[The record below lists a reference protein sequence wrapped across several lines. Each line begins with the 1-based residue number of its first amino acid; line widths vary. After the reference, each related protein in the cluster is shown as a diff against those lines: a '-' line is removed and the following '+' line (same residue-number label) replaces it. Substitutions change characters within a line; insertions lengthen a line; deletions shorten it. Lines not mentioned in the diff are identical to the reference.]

1 MSCSVESSEIDLSEF
16 QEENRDDAD
25 GGDHGDGGTG
35 QEEAHADG
43 ASIEPRQGNAGQ

>member
-1 MSCSVESSEIDLSEF
+1 MSCSVESSEIYLSEF

-43 ASIEPRQGNAGQ
+43 ASIEPGQGNAGQ